1 MSWGGIGVPFSAQ
14 LREKLLLW
22 SDRHCC
28 LCKKA
33 CGAFISVHHIK
44 SEASGGRNSEDNAI
58 PLCFE
63 CHALV
68 HHYADSGPLGTKF
81 KPSELK
87 KRRDQVYEEYT
98 RDLIPALAYDIH
110 QRQRAFPNVGFD
122 IRHPGDTPP
131 VNVLVSLVTYID
143 GQVLNREDTYGLYR
157 GKIWWN
163 LNPSEGVLG
172 HFFLPDEATD
182 ANRDVRIG
190 INITVRDCYGRSHD
204 LLPVTYVYV
213 RGNGGYWFL
222 DPIDPKTSASHAA
235 AFAEQ
240 ARQPDAPEASAI
252 R

>member
-1 MSWGGIGVPFSAQ
+1 VPFTAQ
-14 LREKLLLW
+14 VREKLLLW

-33 CGAFISVHHIK
+33 CGAFITVHHIK
-44 SEASGGRNSEDNAI
+44 PEASGGRSTEDNAI

-68 HHYADSGPLGTKF
+68 HHYADSGPIGTKF

-98 RDLIPALAYDIH
+98 RDLIPPLVYNIH
-110 QRQRAFPNVGFD
+110 QPGHEFPDVGFD
-122 IRHPGDTPP
+122 LSHPGGTPP
-131 VNVLVSLVTYID
+131 VNAMVKLDTYID
-143 GQVLNREDTYGLYR
+143 GQLRNREDTYGLYR

-163 LNPSEGVLG
+163 LNPGEGVQG
-172 HFFLPDEATD
+172 HFWLSDEARD

-190 INITVRDCYGRSHD
+190 INIKVRDCYGRSHD
-204 LLPVTYVYV
+204 LLPVAWVHV
-213 RGNGGYWFL
+213 RDGGYWFL
-222 DPIDPKTSASHAA
+222 DPIDPKVSATHAP

-240 ARQPDAPEASAI
+240 AHPADSAHGG
-252 R
+252 